1 MQQPKKT
8 SWNRKETHDS
18 TRSCRDISDWYNTPR
33 SGGGKQHDCAPSAV
47 KSGNMN
53 NVICSCHLYAAGW
66 WLFFRSCCMFV
77 FVSAATERSSNVR
90 VVILSRW
97 GEYFLLFPFVQP
109 FQSCRLEIFRRH
121 LFSDLSFLGGKHGK
135 CLARSGCINYG
146 PPLLTLQK
154 SSTTKKLEN
163 KKNNRKRS
171 VPWHYLVRFS
181 ASPYL
186 DTDPKWKQIKI
197 SIVDRSEKRPHSCWL
212 VSGIDSSN
220 RMSRR

>member
-1 MQQPKKT
+1 
-8 SWNRKETHDS
+8 
-18 TRSCRDISDWYNTPR
+18 
-33 SGGGKQHDCAPSAV
+33 
-47 KSGNMN
+47 
-53 NVICSCHLYAAGW
+53 
-66 WLFFRSCCMFV
+66 MFV

-163 KKNNRKRS
+163 KKKTTGNDRYRDTIWFGLARLRILTQTPNESKS
-171 VPWHYLVRFS
+171 KS
-181 ASPYL
+181 ASSTGVKSARIPAGWSPEL
-186 DTDPKWKQIKI
+186 IRVTECLVGNVRLEDEIPSRDGLACTQM
-197 SIVDRSEKRPHSCWL
+197 SVKRERR
-212 VSGIDSSN
+212 IDSLPL
-220 RMSRR
+220 RGQIIFRYLREP